1 MVMVSQQGDLQRA
14 TLHPNLQEYSSE
26 VMWKHRFTFAGSFYF
41 HTLGNMAF
49 FFCCFAFLIGQGSFK
64 QRTSTW

>member
-1 MVMVSQQGDLQRA
+1 MVMVSQQRA

-49 FFCCFAFLIGQGSFK
+49 FFVVLLF
-64 QRTSTW
+64 

>member
-49 FFCCFAFLIGQGSFK
+49 FCCFAFLIGQGSFK

>member
-49 FFCCFAFLIGQGSFK
+49 FLLFCFFN
-64 QRTSTW
+64 RTGLF